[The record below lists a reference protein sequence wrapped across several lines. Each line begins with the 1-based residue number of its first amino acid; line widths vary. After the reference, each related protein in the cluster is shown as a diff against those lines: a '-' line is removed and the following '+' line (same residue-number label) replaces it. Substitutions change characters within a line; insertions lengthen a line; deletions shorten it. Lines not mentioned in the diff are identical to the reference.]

1 MDESEIMRYLA
12 DRVMPNY
19 RIDWRPIDDNK
30 YISSEI
36 LVELLQNSKN
46 NRFTFGNFSG
56 VEVLIESVAIYKKQ
70 IPDNEDEK

>member
-1 MDESEIMRYLA
+1 MQLLDFSNALGDLLVDETDIMRYLA

-19 RIDWRPIDDNK
+19 RVDWRPIDDNK

-46 NRFTFGNFSG
+46 NRFTFGKFSG
-56 VEVLIESVAIYKKQ
+56 I
-70 IPDNEDEK
+70 